1 MLPFDGHV
9 HTQFSW
15 DASSGD
21 MHATCARAVAIGL
34 PALAFTE
41 HVDLTPWS
49 LHGRD
54 LPQHY
59 RGHVGVDGRFL
70 GAPLDVA
77 AYLMEIDR
85 CRHAFP
91 DLRILSGIELS
102 EGHWHPGPVAELLA
116 AADLDRVVGSVHAL
130 VDALVDLHANPICS
144 AHVEVMD
151 GYGQREPVDVV
162 LAYLDEV
169 GAMAASDAPFEVL
182 GHIDYPLRFWPSKA
196 GAVPWTVLR
205 EAFDAALAALAGSG
219 RALEVNTRLPLSPL
233 VVDWWHK
240 AGGQAVV
247 FGSDAHDPNHVAH
260 DFAETAAMV
269 QAHGYRPGTTPYE
282 HWGRA

>member
-1 MLPFDGHV
+1 M

-15 DASSGD
+15 DAPGGD

-41 HVDLTPWS
+41 HVDLTPWA
-49 LHGRD
+49 LHGRS

-59 RGHVGVDGRFL
+59 RGHVGPDGRFL

-77 AYLMEIDR
+77 AYLLEIDQ

-116 AADLDRVVGSVHAL
+116 AVDLDRVVGSVHAL
-130 VDALVDLHANPICS
+130 VDLQADPCCS
-144 AHVEVMD
+144 AHVEVGD
-151 GYGQREPVDVV
+151 GYAQRRPVDVV
-162 LAYLDEV
+162 VAYLAEV
-169 GAMAASDAPFEVL
+169 GAMAASDAAFEVL
-182 GHIDYPLRFWPSKA
+182 GHIDYPLPFWPSGA
-196 GAVPWTVLR
+196 GPVPWAVFR
-205 EAFDAALAALAGSG
+205 EAFDVALVALAGSG

-233 VVDWWHK
+233 VVDWWHE

-247 FGSDAHDPNHVAH
+247 FGSDAHDPDYVAH
-260 DFAETAAMV
+260 DFADTAAMV